1 MRGAASNYG
10 VFCGTLCVSLPEL
23 PTRAG
28 WHMGAAL
35 SFILHIMFIEVDL
48 LVMDMLVVCFI
59 FLLMEPL
66 ILLIG
71 IVVLL

>member
-10 VFCGTLCVSLPEL
+10 VFCGALCVSLPEL

-35 SFILHIMFIEVDL
+35 SFKPFLVHIILFMVAFLL
-48 LVMDMLVVCFI
+48 LVLVLVRYVFI
-59 FLLMEPL
+59 WPL
-66 ILLIG
+66 
-71 IVVLL
+71 